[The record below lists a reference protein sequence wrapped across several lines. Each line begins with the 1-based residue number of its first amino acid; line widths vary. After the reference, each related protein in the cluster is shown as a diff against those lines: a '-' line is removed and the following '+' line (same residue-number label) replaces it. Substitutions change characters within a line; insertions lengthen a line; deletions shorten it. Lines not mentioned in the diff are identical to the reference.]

1 LFREP
6 VSGEGHE
13 GEDAA
18 FAFIVGAED
27 ADEVFDA
34 DEDDEGPEDERD
46 DSEDVSGRGV
56 DVVRAGWAE
65 AFAQRVDGAGA
76 DVAEDD
82 AEGGDD
88 EGGDGQLVEAVVV
101 VGGFGGWFPR
111 RIHGSA
117 ARWVAGEGMP
127 VNALGEAVKKV

>member
-1 LFREP
+1 M
-6 VSGEGHE
+6 SGKGHE

-18 FAFIVGAED
+18 FTFIVGAED

-34 DEDDEGPEDERD
+34 DEEDQGPEDERD
-46 DSEDVSGRGV
+46 DPEDVSAGGV

-88 EGGDGQLVEAVVV
+88 EGGDGQLVEPVVV
-101 VGGFGGWFPR
+101 VGGFGGWFPG

-117 ARWVAGEGMP
+117 ARWVAGVGMP
-127 VNALGEAVKKV
+127 VNALGEPVKKV